1 MQAKVGMRIT
11 TLGGDGAKIV
21 DRDGN
26 QVQVGVVPERA
37 KVDPTGVGDAFRAGF
52 LLGHRSGLSIER
64 AAQLGSLVAVHVLET
79 TGTQEWTFDR
89 TDALKRLAD
98 AYGTAA
104 ADEIGAVLGA

>member
-1 MQAKVGMRIT
+1 M
-11 TLGGDGAKIV
+11 
-21 DRDGN
+21 
-26 QVQVGVVPERA
+26 
-37 KVDPTGVGDAFRAGF
+37 GDAFRAGF